1 MMLFDSEGKIR
12 RYESP
17 EAILEEFAILRLEYY
32 HKRKLSLLAVRSL
45 PPLGLTLT
53 ADPHEYVFNVVLM
66 YTVSLSLLF
75 PTCRPLR

>member
-45 PPLGLTLT
+45 TL
-53 ADPHEYVFNVVLM
+53 P
-66 YTVSLSLLF
+66 
-75 PTCRPLR
+75 

>member
-45 PPLGLTLT
+45 PLTYIT
-53 ADPHEYVFNVVLM
+53 CEIIAPRVVLI
-66 YTVSLSLLF
+66 VVFPSLMDFIISI
-75 PTCRPLR
+75 